1 MPDETFIAES
11 NFIFESKSREYTDL
25 NLGIDR
31 MSLAINAMG
40 DPCKKTP
47 AIHIA
52 GTNGKGSIAAF
63 INSVLSLVNIKNGVT
78 TSTHL
83 VNWVERICIN
93 KTQISKEEFQSLSL
107 TLAPIAKKFN
117 LTPFEYV
124 FSIALKYFTLKEV
137 ELLILEVGLGGR
149 LDATTAHKYR
159 PIIAFGAIGLDHC
172 EYLGDSLERVAIEKA
187 AVITRKSTVITANQ
201 HNIVKRILK
210 ETAMR
215 QQAAIHWVE
224 PLSSDWQL
232 GLSGAIQ
239 KENAA
244 VAKGVIE
251 SLKNI
256 GWSISKRQI
265 REGLSL
271 AKWPGRLQETK
282 WEGMPIVVDGAHNPH
297 AAKQLSIE
305 RDSWTDQG
313 SGIVWILGIQQRKD
327 MIGIL
332 HELIRKKDLAW
343 IVPVPG
349 QESWSK
355 DQILNLC
362 PEYKNQIK
370 EALSVDEV
378 LSELKKQNR
387 WPSSPPIISG
397 SLHLIGDL
405 FQRKVLINQVVQ
417 N

>member
-1 MPDETFIAES
+1 MSDETFITQS
-11 NFIFESKSREYTDL
+11 DFSLESKSAEYKNM

-40 DPCKKTP
+40 DPCKRTP

-63 INSVLSLVNIKNGVT
+63 INSVLSLVNIKTGVT
-78 TSTHL
+78 TSPHL
-83 VNWVERICIN
+83 VDWVERICIN
-93 KTQISKEEFQSLSL
+93 RTPISKEEFQSLSL
-107 TLAPIAKKFN
+107 SLAPIAKKYS
-117 LTPFEYV
+117 LTPFECV
-124 FSIALKYFTLKEV
+124 IAIALKYFNLKEV

-172 EYLGDSLERVAIEKA
+172 EYLGNSLEKIAIEKA
-187 AVITRKSTVITANQ
+187 AVITTKSTVITATQN
-201 HNIVKRILK
+201 NIVKRVLE
-210 ETAMR
+210 ETAKR
-215 QQAAIHWVE
+215 KQAVIYWGD
-224 PLSSDWQL
+224 PIPSDWEL
-232 GLSGAIQ
+232 GLSGGIQ

-256 GWSISKRQI
+256 GWNISEGQL

-271 AKWPGRLQETK
+271 AKWPGRLQTTK

-305 RDSWTDQG
+305 RDAWTDQE
-313 SGIVWILGIQQRKD
+313 SGIIWILGIQKRKD

-332 HELIRKKDLAW
+332 HKLIREKDLAW
-343 IVPVPG
+343 IVPVPD
-349 QESWSK
+349 QQSWSK
-355 DQILNLC
+355 DQILSFC
-362 PEYKNQIK
+362 PEYKDKIK
-370 EALSVDEV
+370 EAFGVEEV
-378 LSELKKQNR
+378 LSTLKKQPR
-387 WPSSPPIISG
+387 WPSPPPIISG
-397 SLHLIGDL
+397 SLYLIGDL
-405 FQRKVLINQVVQ
+405 FQRKILTS
-417 N
+417 

>member
-1 MPDETFIAES
+1 MSDETLITQS
-11 NFIFESKSREYTDL
+11 NLISKSKCTEYKDM

-40 DPCKKTP
+40 DPCKRTP

-63 INSVLSLVNIKNGVT
+63 INSVLSLVNIKTGVT
-78 TSTHL
+78 TSPHL
-83 VNWVERICIN
+83 VDWVERICIN
-93 KTQISKEEFQSLSL
+93 KSQISKEEFQSLSL
-107 TLAPIAKKFN
+107 TLAPIAKKYS
-117 LTPFEYV
+117 LTPFECV
-124 FSIALKYFTLKEV
+124 IAIALKYFTLKEV
-137 ELLILEVGLGGR
+137 KLLILEVGLGGR

-187 AVITRKSTVITANQ
+187 AIITTKSTVITAAQ
-201 HNIVKRILK
+201 HDIVKRVLE

-215 QQAAIHWVE
+215 KQAVIHWVD
-224 PLSSDWQL
+224 PLPSDWQL
-232 GLSGAIQ
+232 GLSGSIQ

-256 GWSISKRQI
+256 GWTISKGQI

-271 AKWPGRLQETK
+271 AKWPGRLQTTK
-282 WEGMPIVVDGAHNPH
+282 WKGLPIVLDGAHNPH

-305 RDSWTDQG
+305 RDVWSDQE
-313 SGIVWILGIQQRKD
+313 SGIIWILGIQKRKD

-332 HELIRKKDLAW
+332 QKLIREKDLAW

-349 QESWSK
+349 QQSWSK
-355 DQILNLC
+355 DQILSSC

-370 EALSVDEV
+370 EAFCVEEV
-378 LSELKKQNR
+378 LSALKKQSR
-387 WPSSPPIISG
+387 WPSPPPIISG
-397 SLHLIGDL
+397 SLYLIGDL
-405 FQRKVLINQVVQ
+405 FQRQVLTN
-417 N
+417 